1 MTRRQDYLFFF
12 LRILKKS
19 SFLSKYLRYYKCNYP
34 LAWVALKYWLI
45 KDSTN
50 NVNQEVFDVKGVVKC
65 ILRHAD
71 EKVFVSDSIERIYI
85 IIKDGEYDEA
95 CH

>member
-1 MTRRQDYLFFF
+1 MFSF
-12 LRILKKS
+12 LKVLKKS
-19 SFLSKYLRYYKCNYP
+19 SFLSRYLRFYKCNYP
-34 LAWVALKYWLI
+34 LAWVALKRWFI
-45 KDSTN
+45 KEPVN
-50 NVNQEVFDVKGVVKC
+50 NVNQEVFDVKGAVKS